1 MSDRTFF
8 DTNVVVYS
16 LNPADAQR
24 APIATA
30 LLRSAV
36 KTNTGVLSYQ
46 VIQELINVGFQK
58 FQPSMTP
65 VEAPTY
71 LEEVVREFEVVPW
84 SASLVRR
91 AISIRARY
99 LFRWYDCLIVAAA
112 LESKCDVLYTED
124 LQHKQRIEGLTV
136 VNPFL

>member
-8 DTNVVVYS
+8 DTNVIVYS
-16 LNPADAQR
+16 LNPTDVR
-24 APIATA
+24 KAPLAAA

-46 VIQELINVGFQK
+46 VIQELINIGFQK
-58 FQPSMTP
+58 FRPAMTP
-65 VEAPTY
+65 VEAATY
-71 LEEVVREFEVVPW
+71 LEEVVREFEIVSW
-84 SASLVRR
+84 SASLVRQ
-91 AISIRARY
+91 AIAIRARY
-99 LFRWYDCLIVAAA
+99 LFGWYDCLIVAAA

-124 LQHKQRIEGLTV
+124 LQHQQRIEGLTV

>member
-8 DTNVVVYS
+8 DTNVIVYS
-16 LNPADAQR
+16 LNPTDVR
-24 APIATA
+24 KAPIATA
-30 LLRSAV
+30 ILRNAV

-46 VIQELINVGFQK
+46 VVQELINIGFRK
-58 FQPSMTP
+58 FRPAMTS
-65 VEAPTY
+65 VEATTY
-71 LEEVVREFEVVPW
+71 LEEVMREFEVVSW

-91 AISIRARY
+91 AIVIRSRY
-99 LFRWYDCLIVAAA
+99 LFGWYDSLIVAAA

-124 LQHKQRIEGLTV
+124 LQHQQRIEGLTV